1 MQKDQR
7 QIKVS
12 SDFSGNDKPGDV
24 RKEGT
29 DFVPFEWVSNVNFVE
44 NPNSRPI
51 YYDKA
56 TERYMQWDE
65 QTGWNLVDQNC
76 PF

>member
-1 MQKDQR
+1 M
-7 QIKVS
+7 
-12 SDFSGNDKPGDV
+12 
-24 RKEGT
+24 
-29 DFVPFEWVSNVNFVE
+29 SNVNFIE

-65 QTGWNLVDQNC
+65 QTGWNLVDQNFYDEVIENKQYIDM
-76 PF
+76 PNQSYFIFLNPRDIYIGINLTYDF